1 MRGRVDDSTGSSGGR
16 GSGDAGGGWGGKGRW
31 VCGRGMIQ
39 IILTIDLNKGERVI
53 QQPEPLVLMVC

>member
-1 MRGRVDDSTGSSGGR
+1 MRGGLTIAVARVGGG
-16 GSGDAGGGWGGKGRW
+16 GSGDGGGGWGGKGRW
-31 VCGRGMIQ
+31 GCGREMIQ